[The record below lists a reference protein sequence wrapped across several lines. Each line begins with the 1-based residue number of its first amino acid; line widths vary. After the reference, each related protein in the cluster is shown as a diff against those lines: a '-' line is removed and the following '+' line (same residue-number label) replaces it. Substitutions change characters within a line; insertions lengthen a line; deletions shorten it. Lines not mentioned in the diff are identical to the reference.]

1 MSSNHHAARAALIAL
16 ATASIAT
23 LAGCG
28 KDPKQGCDGL
38 AAAAS
43 AAVAAGS
50 VAPEKAGDVDGLVK
64 QITEAR
70 DRVHAARENLVSTT
84 ISVDAVHLEQRLE
97 SRVALL
103 RKAFAPAGAV
113 ASAAPA
119 PSAAPEAPKAPAAA
133 DFAARLKENARAIEG
148 ARDEALA
155 GCLAK

>member
-50 VAPEKAGDVDGLVK
+50 VARLP
-64 QITEAR
+64 
-70 DRVHAARENLVSTT
+70 S
-84 ISVDAVHLEQRLE
+84 DA
-97 SRVALL
+97 
-103 RKAFAPAGAV
+103 AGAR
-113 ASAAPA
+113 
-119 PSAAPEAPKAPAAA
+119 
-133 DFAARLKENARAIEG
+133 FAL
-148 ARDEALA
+148 DA
-155 GCLAK
+155 GHAEVLLDAE